1 MSKAVKT
8 RTATAL
14 VSVTD
19 KEGLAE
25 LASALRDAG
34 LAIIASSG
42 TKTFLESQGIV
53 VREISDY
60 TESPE
65 ILGGRVKTL
74 HPKIHGGI
82 LADRDNPDHLR
93 TLVDRA
99 TDPIDV
105 VVVNLYPFEEKFR
118 SGLSPEELIE
128 FIDIG
133 GITLIR
139 AAAKNHKHVAV
150 LTHPSQYAA
159 VVDELKRDGSTSA
172 ATRARLAAEAFALTA
187 SYDAA
192 IAHCFRSAQP
202 DEPLP
207 QRLPIGLVK
216 VSDVRYG
223 ENPHQ
228 RGALYR
234 TAMPSP
240 VVDMTQLQGKELSFN
255 NYLDIIGAF
264 ALVRDLGPHSV
275 AIIKHNNPC
284 GAAWMG
290 DVLESWQR
298 ALKTDTVSAFGGV
311 VAVYGTVTP
320 KLAEEMGQLFL
331 EVIIAR
337 GVEDAARASLEKKK
351 NVRVVTIPGAYWDG
365 ARPGLVGVWTQDAA
379 LVQDDDAGYPEW
391 ENAQAV
397 TTRIPNQRE
406 RTAMR
411 MAWMVAKHV
420 KSNAIVIADGDGTVG
435 IGAGQMSR
443 VDSSHLAAH
452 KAGKAGLQVK
462 GAVAASDAFFPFAD
476 GVQELGRVGIA
487 ALVQPGGSIRDAEVI
502 AAANEMNLAMVFT
515 GRRHFRH
522 I

>member
-1 MSKAVKT
+1 VSKAAKT
-8 RTATAL
+8 HVATAL

-19 KEGLAE
+19 KAGLAE
-25 LASALRDAG
+25 LALALRDAG
-34 LAIIASSG
+34 LSIIASSG
-42 TKTFLESQGIV
+42 SKTFLEEKGIE

-60 TESPE
+60 TKSPE

-82 LADRDNPDHLR
+82 LADRDNPEHVR
-93 TLVDRA
+93 TLDDQA
-99 TDPIDV
+99 TLPIDV

-118 SGLSPEELIE
+118 SGMTPEQLIE
-128 FIDIG
+128 YIDIG
-133 GITLIR
+133 GITLMR
-139 AAAKNHKHVAV
+139 AAAKNHKHVTV
-150 LTHPSQYAA
+150 LTHPSQYET
-159 VVDELKRDGSTSA
+159 VVAELKAGGATSA

-187 SYDAA
+187 TYDAT
-192 IAHCFRSAQP
+192 IAQAFRGA
-202 DEPLP
+202 LP
-207 QRLPIGLVK
+207 SETLPARLPIGLTK
-216 VSDVRYG
+216 VADVRYG

-264 ALVRDLGPHSV
+264 GLVRDLGANSV

-284 GAAWMG
+284 GAAWLG
-290 DVLESWQR
+290 DALLSWRR

-311 VAVYGTVTP
+311 VAINGTVTAA
-320 KLAEEMGQLFL
+320 LAEEMGQLFL

-337 GVEDAARASLEKKK
+337 AVDDSARAALEKKK
-351 NVRVVTIPGAYWDG
+351 NVRVVIIPAAHWEAGKA
-365 ARPGLVGVWTQDAA
+365 GLMGVWMQDAA
-379 LVQDDDAGYPEW
+379 LVQDDDAGFPEW
-391 ENAQAV
+391 DRVEAV
-397 TTRIPNQRE
+397 TRRKPDERE
-406 RTAMR
+406 NTALR
-411 MAWMVAKHV
+411 MAWVVAKHV
-420 KSNAIVIADGDGTVG
+420 KSNAIVIVDGEGTVG

-452 KAGKAGLQVK
+452 KAEKARLAVK

-476 GVQELGRVGIA
+476 GVQELGKVGIA

-502 AAANEMNLAMVFT
+502 AAADEMDLAMLFT

-522 I
+522 V

>member
-1 MSKAVKT
+1 MTQSKT
-8 RTATAL
+8 RTSTAL

-19 KEGLAE
+19 KAGLPE
-25 LASALRDAG
+25 LAAALRGAG
-34 LAIIASSG
+34 LSIIASSG
-42 TKTFLESQGIV
+42 TKTFLEEKGID

-60 TESPE
+60 TKSPE

-82 LADRDNPDHLR
+82 LADRDNPDHVR
-93 TLVDRA
+93 TLSEHA
-99 TDPIDV
+99 TEPIDV
-105 VVVNLYPFEEKFR
+105 VVVNLYPFEEKFKT
-118 SGLSPEELIE
+118 GLSAAELIE

-139 AAAKNHKHVAV
+139 AAAKNHAHVAV

-159 VVDELKRDGSTSA
+159 VVEELKTSGATSA

-187 SYDAA
+187 TYDAA
-192 IAHCFRSAQP
+192 IAQAFRDTVPSEA
-202 DEPLP
+202 LP
-207 QRLPIGLVK
+207 QRLPIGLTK
-216 VSDVRYG
+216 VTDVRYG

-234 TAMPSP
+234 TAVGSP
-240 VVDMTQLQGKELSFN
+240 VTEMTQLQGKELSFN
-255 NYLDIIGAF
+255 NYLDILGAF
-264 ALVRDLGPHSV
+264 GLVRDLGANSV

-284 GAAWMG
+284 GAAWLG
-290 DVLESWQR
+290 DALSSWRR
-298 ALKTDTVSAFGGV
+298 ALNTDTVSAFGGV
-311 VAVYGTVTP
+311 VAINGTVTST
-320 KLAEEMGQLFL
+320 LAEEMGQLFL

-337 GVEDAARASLEKKK
+337 SVDDDARTALEKKK
-351 NVRVVTIPGAYWDG
+351 NVRVVTIPARYWD
-365 ARPGLVGVWTQDAA
+365 ASKPGLMGVWVQDAA
-379 LVQDDDAGYPEW
+379 LVQDDDAGFAEW
-391 ENAQAV
+391 KDVQTV
-397 TTRIPNQRE
+397 TRRKPTERE
-406 RTAMR
+406 KIAMR
-411 MAWMVAKHV
+411 MAWIVAKHV
-420 KSNAIVIADGDGTVG
+420 KSNAIVVADPEGTVG

-452 KAGKAGLQVK
+452 KADKARLSVK

-502 AAANEMNLAMVFT
+502 AAADEMNLSMLFT

-522 I
+522 V